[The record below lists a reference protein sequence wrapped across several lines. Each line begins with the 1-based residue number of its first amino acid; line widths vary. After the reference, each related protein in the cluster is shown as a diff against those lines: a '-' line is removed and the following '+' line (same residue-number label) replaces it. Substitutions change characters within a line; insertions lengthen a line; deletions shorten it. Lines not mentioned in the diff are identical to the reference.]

1 MGTDS
6 RASAYDILAD
16 LISPPDR
23 AALTHRLLNAS
34 LAGPTVRPFAGLL
47 AHVSGDL
54 DRAWSDTFA
63 RWSADSPFRVASILR
78 AAARARRAAPAEGAA
93 IDRDLR
99 EQIAP
104 FVHALRACA
113 CHPFYKDV
121 AEVFCSCFGFD
132 ASVEVAA

>member
-1 MGTDS
+1 LGTDS
-6 RASAYDILAD
+6 RANAYDILAD

-34 LAGPTVRPFAGLL
+34 LDGPTLRPFAGIL

-63 RWSADSPFRVASILR
+63 RWSSDSPFRVASILR

-93 IDRDLR
+93 IDRDLG
-99 EQIAP
+99 EQITP
-104 FVHALRACA
+104 FVGALRDRAR
-113 CHPFYKDV
+113 HPFYRDV

-132 ASVEVAA
+132 VSVEEAA

>member
-6 RASAYDILAD
+6 RANAYDILAD

-34 LAGPTVRPFAGLL
+34 LDGPTLRPFAGIL

-63 RWSADSPFRVASILR
+63 RWSADSPFRIASILR
-78 AAARARRAAPAEGAA
+78 AAARARRAAPAEGGA
-93 IDRDLR
+93 IDRDLG

-104 FVHALRACA
+104 FVGALCDRAR
-113 CHPFYKDV
+113 HPFYKDV
-121 AEVFCSCFGFD
+121 AELFQSCFELPR
-132 ASVEVAA
+132 SVEAAA